1 MRSGWSTSASSAST
15 QTQVSATA
23 AAVPPP
29 GAPDAPGRP
38 RPKGGRHHDLRRFL
52 LQRLGTGLVLLVG
65 ITLVAFVLT
74 HVVPGDPAAAN
85 LGQRAIGDPA
95 AVAAFRHQYGLD
107 RPLPVQYVLYLK
119 NLVHGNLGISE
130 QSHRPVRADLAEY
143 VPATIELALF
153 AIVLSLVIGISLG
166 IVAAVFRDRW
176 PDHVIRVL
184 SLAGV
189 SMPVFWIALV
199 AFYLLFFKLGW
210 LPGGG
215 RLDPTQSA
223 PTHLT
228 GMFTVDAAL
237 HGQWTLFWSALRHL
251 LLPALVLAI
260 FTVGMLTRF
269 TRASMLEIMGN
280 DYVRAARLKGLPE
293 RVVIL
298 RHVLRP
304 ALVSI
309 ITVAGV
315 AFGSL
320 LSGTVLVENIF
331 SWPGV
336 GQYAYRSAV
345 NLDLP
350 AIMGVSLFVALVYI
364 VVNLVVDLL
373 YGVIDPRIR
382 LS

>member
-1 MRSGWSTSASSAST
+1 M
-15 QTQVSATA
+15 
-23 AAVPPP
+23 P
-29 GAPDAPGRP
+29 GP
-38 RPKGGRHHDLRRFL
+38 RPGGRHRDLRRFL
-52 LQRLGTGLVLLVG
+52 LGRLGTGLVLLIG

-74 HVVPGDPAAAN
+74 HLVPGDPAAAN

-107 RPLPVQYVLYLK
+107 RPVPVQYVVYLK
-119 NLVHGNLGISE
+119 DLLQGNLGISE
-130 QSHRPVRADLAEY
+130 QSHRPVRTDLAEY

-166 IVAAVFRDRW
+166 IVAAVFHDRW
-176 PDHVIRVL
+176 PDHVIRVI
-184 SLAGV
+184 SLGGV

-199 AFYLLFFKLGW
+199 AFYLFFFKLGW

-215 RLDPTQSA
+215 RLDPTQNA

-228 GMFTVDAAL
+228 GMFTVDAAV

-251 LLPALVLAI
+251 VLPGLVLAI
-260 FTVGMLTRF
+260 YTVGMLTRF
-269 TRASMLEIMGN
+269 TRASMLEIMEN

-293 RVVIL
+293 HVVVL

-304 ALVSI
+304 ALVAI

-320 LSGTVLVENIF
+320 LAGTVLVENIF

-336 GQYAYRSAV
+336 GQYAYHSAV

-364 VVNLVVDLL
+364 VINLAVDLL

>member
-1 MRSGWSTSASSAST
+1 VSSAS
-15 QTQVSATA
+15 ATA
-23 AAVPPP
+23 PAVP
-29 GAPDAPGRP
+29 GP
-38 RPKGGRHHDLRRFL
+38 RPGGRHRDLRRFL
-52 LQRLGTGLVLLVG
+52 LGRLGTGLVLLVG

-74 HVVPGDPAAAN
+74 HLVPGDPAAAN

-107 RPLPVQYVLYLK
+107 RPVPVQYVVYLK
-119 NLVHGNLGISE
+119 NLLHGNLGISE
-130 QSHRPVRADLAEY
+130 QSHRPVLADLEEY

-153 AIVLSLVIGISLG
+153 AIVLSLIVGIGLG

-176 PDHVIRVL
+176 PDHVIRVV
-184 SLAGV
+184 SLGGV
-189 SMPVFWIALV
+189 SMPVFWVALV
-199 AFYLLFFKLGW
+199 AFYLFFFKLGW

-215 RLDPTQSA
+215 RLDPTQNA

-228 GMFTVDAAL
+228 GMFTVDAAV
-237 HGQWTLFWSALRHL
+237 HGQWTLFSSALRHL
-251 LLPALVLAI
+251 VLPALVLAI

-269 TRASMLEIMGN
+269 TRASMLEIMEN

-293 RVVIL
+293 HVVVL

-304 ALVSI
+304 ALVAI

-315 AFGSL
+315 AFGNL
-320 LSGTVLVENIF
+320 LAGTVLVENIF

-336 GQYAYRSAV
+336 GQYAYHSAV

-364 VVNLVVDLL
+364 VINLAVDLL

>member
-1 MRSGWSTSASSAST
+1 M
-15 QTQVSATA
+15 
-23 AAVPPP
+23 P
-29 GAPDAPGRP
+29 GP
-38 RPKGGRHHDLRRFL
+38 RTGGRHRDLRRFL
-52 LQRLGTGLVLLVG
+52 LGRLGTGLVLLIG
-65 ITLVAFVLT
+65 ITLVAFVVT
-74 HVVPGDPAAAN
+74 HLVPGDPAAAN

-107 RPLPVQYVLYLK
+107 RPVPVQYVVYLK
-119 NLVHGNLGISE
+119 DLLQGNLGISE
-130 QSHRPVRADLAEY
+130 QSHRPVRTDLAEY

-153 AIVLSLVIGISLG
+153 AIVLSLIIGISLG

-176 PDHVIRVL
+176 PDQVIRVV
-184 SLAGV
+184 SLGGV

-199 AFYLLFFKLGW
+199 AFYVFFFKLGW

-228 GMFTVDAAL
+228 GMYTVDAAV

-251 LLPALVLAI
+251 VLPGLVLAI
-260 FTVGMLTRF
+260 FTVGLLTRF
-269 TRASMLEIMGN
+269 TRASMLEIMEN

-293 RVVIL
+293 HVVVL

-304 ALVSI
+304 ALVAI

-320 LSGTVLVENIF
+320 LAGTVLVENIF

-336 GQYAYRSAV
+336 GQYAYHSAV

-364 VVNLVVDLL
+364 VINLVVDLL

>member
-1 MRSGWSTSASSAST
+1 M
-15 QTQVSATA
+15 SATA
-23 AAVPPP
+23 AAVP
-29 GAPDAPGRP
+29 APDAPERV
-38 RPKGGRHHDLRRFL
+38 RPKGRRQHDLRRFL
-52 LQRLGTGLVLLVG
+52 LQRLGTGVVLLVG

-74 HVVPGDPAAAN
+74 HLVPGDPAAAN

-95 AVAAFRHQYGLD
+95 AVAAFNHQYGLD

-119 NLVHGNLGISE
+119 NLLHGNLGISE
-130 QSHRPVRADLAEY
+130 QSHRPVLTDLEEY

-153 AIVLSLVIGISLG
+153 AIVVSLVIGIGLG
-166 IVAAVFRDRW
+166 IVAAMFRDRW
-176 PDHVIRVL
+176 PDHLIRVV
-184 SLAGV
+184 SLGGV

-215 RLDPTQSA
+215 RLDPTQGA
-223 PTHLT
+223 PHHLT
-228 GMFTVDAAL
+228 GLFTVDAAL

-251 LLPALVLAI
+251 LLPGLVLAVY
-260 FTVGMLTRF
+260 TVGMLTRF

-293 RVVIL
+293 HVVIL

-336 GQYAYRSAV
+336 GQYAYRSAI

>member
-1 MRSGWSTSASSAST
+1 MSSAS
-15 QTQVSATA
+15 ATTPS
-23 AAVPPP
+23 VPRPQ
-29 GAPDAPGRP
+29 PGRA
-38 RPKGGRHHDLRRFL
+38 GGRHRDLRRFL
-52 LQRLGTGLVLLVG
+52 LQRLGTGLVLCVG

-74 HVVPGDPAAAN
+74 HLVPGDPAAAN

-119 NLVHGNLGISE
+119 NLLHGNLGISE
-130 QSHRPVRADLAEY
+130 QSHRPVLADLEEY

-153 AIVLSLVIGISLG
+153 AIVLSLVIGIGLG
-166 IVAAVFRDRW
+166 ITAAVFRDRW
-176 PDHVIRVL
+176 PDHLIRVV
-184 SLAGV
+184 SLGGV

-199 AFYLLFFKLGW
+199 AFYLFFFKLGW

-215 RLDPTQSA
+215 RLDPTQNA

-228 GMFTVDAAL
+228 GMYTVDAAV

-251 LLPALVLAI
+251 VLPALVLAI
-260 FTVGMLTRF
+260 YTVGMLTRF

-309 ITVAGV
+309 ITVAGI

>member
-1 MRSGWSTSASSAST
+1 VSSAS
-15 QTQVSATA
+15 VTA
-23 AAVPPP
+23 PAVL
-29 GAPDAPGRP
+29 RP
-38 RPKGGRHHDLRRFL
+38 RIGARHRDLRRFL
-52 LQRLGTGLVLLVG
+52 LQRLGTGVVLLIG
-65 ITLVAFVLT
+65 ITLVAFVVT
-74 HVVPGDPAAAN
+74 HLVPGDPAAAN

-107 RPLPVQYVLYLK
+107 RPLPVQYVVYLK
-119 NLVHGNLGISE
+119 NLLHGNLGISE
-130 QSHRPVRADLAEY
+130 QSHRPVRTDLAEY
-143 VPATIELALF
+143 IPASIELALF
-153 AIVLSLVIGISLG
+153 AIVLSTVVGVGLGVI
-166 IVAAVFRDRW
+166 AAVYSNRW
-176 PDHVIRVL
+176 PDNVIRVI

-189 SMPVFWIALV
+189 SMPIFWVALV

-215 RLDPTQSA
+215 RLDPTQNP

-228 GMFTVDAAL
+228 GLFTLDAAV
-237 HGQWTLFWSALRHL
+237 HGQWALFWSALRHL
-251 LLPALVLAI
+251 VLPGLVLAI
-260 FTVGMLTRF
+260 YTVGVLTRF

-315 AFGSL
+315 AFGNL

-336 GQYAYRSAV
+336 GQYAYHSAI

>member
-1 MRSGWSTSASSAST
+1 
-15 QTQVSATA
+15 
-23 AAVPPP
+23 
-29 GAPDAPGRP
+29 
-38 RPKGGRHHDLRRFL
+38 LRRFL
-52 LQRLGTGLVLLVG
+52 LQRLGTGLVLLIG
-65 ITLVAFVLT
+65 ITLVAFVVT
-74 HVVPGDPAAAN
+74 HLVPGDPAAAN

-107 RPLPVQYVLYLK
+107 RPLPVQYIVYLK
-119 NLVHGNLGISE
+119 DLLHGNLGISE
-130 QSHRPVRADLAEY
+130 QSHRPVLTDLSEY

-153 AIVLSLVIGISLG
+153 AIVFSILIGVALG

-176 PDHVIRVL
+176 LDQLIRIV
-184 SLAGV
+184 SLGGV
-189 SMPVFWIALV
+189 SMPIFWIALV
-199 AFYLLFFKLGW
+199 AFYLLFYKLGW
-210 LPGGG
+210 LPPGG
-215 RLDPTQSA
+215 RLDPTQNS

-228 GMFTVDAAL
+228 GMFTIDAAV
-237 HGQWTLFWSALRHL
+237 HGQWTLFWSAVKHL
-251 LLPALVLAI
+251 ILPGLVLAI
-260 FTVGMLTRF
+260 YTVGMLTRF
-269 TRASMLEIMGN
+269 TRAAMLEIMGN

-293 RVVIL
+293 HVVVL

-315 AFGSL
+315 AFGGL
-320 LSGTVLVENIF
+320 LSGTVLVEKIF

-336 GQYAYRSAV
+336 GQYAYTSAI

-350 AIMGVSLFVALVYI
+350 AIMGVSLFIALVYI
-364 VVNLVVDLL
+364 VVNLIVDLL

>member
-1 MRSGWSTSASSAST
+1 VSSAS
-15 QTQVSATA
+15 ATTPT
-23 AAVPPP
+23 AVP
-29 GAPDAPGRP
+29 RP
-38 RPKGGRHHDLRRFL
+38 RGGGRHRDLRRFL
-52 LQRLGTGLVLLVG
+52 LRRLGSGLVLCVG
-65 ITLVAFVLT
+65 ITLVAFVVT
-74 HVVPGDPAAAN
+74 HLVPGDPAAAN

-95 AVAAFRHQYGLD
+95 AVRAFRHQYGLD
-107 RPLPVQYVLYLK
+107 RPLPMQYLLYLSQ
-119 NLVHGNLGISE
+119 LLHGNLGISE
-130 QSHRPVRADLAEY
+130 QSHRPVLTDLAEY

-153 AIVLSLVIGISLG
+153 AIVLSLVIGVGLG

-176 PDHVIRVL
+176 PDQVIRVVSL
-184 SLAGV
+184 SGV
-189 SMPVFWIALV
+189 SMPIFWVALV

-215 RLDPTQSA
+215 RLDPTQTA
-223 PTHLT
+223 PAHLT
-228 GMFTVDAAL
+228 GLFTIDAL
-237 HGQWTLFWSALRHL
+237 VHGQWALLWSALRHL
-251 LLPALVLAI
+251 VLPGLVLAI

-293 RVVIL
+293 HVVVL

-315 AFGSL
+315 AFGNL

-331 SWPGV
+331 AWPGV
-336 GQYAYRSAV
+336 GQYAYHSAV

-364 VVNLVVDLL
+364 VVNLAVDLL